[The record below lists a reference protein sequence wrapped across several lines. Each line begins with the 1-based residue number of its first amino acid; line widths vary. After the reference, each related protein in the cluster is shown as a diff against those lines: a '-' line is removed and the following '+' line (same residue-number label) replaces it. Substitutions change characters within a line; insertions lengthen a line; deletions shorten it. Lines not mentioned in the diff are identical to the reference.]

1 MAENKKSVLL
11 YCDLIHTVNALT
23 DDEAGKLFKHY
34 LAYINDLNPEPP
46 DRLTQ
51 ITFEP
56 IKQTLKRDLLKW
68 EEKKGTKSDSG
79 ILGNL
84 KRWHPDLYQQVI
96 DNELTLEE
104 SQNIAKHRKTSQ
116 EVANIAVSVK
126 DKVIVKDI
134 VKDKVINNNI
144 KERKLKFASELEPY
158 LELYGREMLNA
169 FYAYW
174 TEPNKTNTKFRQELE
189 KTWSLERRLSTW
201 NDRQKITPN
210 NIQHEKFTKQQSK
223 LRGLEELGNAVRQ
236 HLNRSRDTEG

>member
-51 ITFEP
+51 IAFEP

-96 DNELTLEE
+96 DNELTIEE

-134 VKDKVINNNI
+134 VKDKVSVKVKDKLFNTFIDNYGKRVGIKVAEQKWEKLDESEKQKAINAIPFYIASISDIKYQKHPATYINQQVWLDFEENLKPKKTKLDFTDYQDWLKYCSANNI
-144 KERKLKFASELEPY
+144 NP
-158 LELYGREMLNA
+158 
-169 FYAYW
+169 
-174 TEPNKTNTKFRQELE
+174 QE
-189 KTWSLERRLSTW
+189 
-201 NDRQKITPN
+201 
-210 NIQHEKFTKQQSK
+210 
-223 LRGLEELGNAVRQ
+223 V
-236 HLNRSRDTEG
+236 

>member
-11 YCDLIHTVNALT
+11 YCDIIHTVKTLT
-23 DDEAGKLFKHY
+23 DEEAGKLFKHY

-104 SQNIAKHRKTSQ
+104 SQNIAKHRKKSQ
-116 EVANIAVSVK
+116 DVANIAVSVK
-126 DKVIVKDI
+126 DKVSVK
-134 VKDKVINNNI
+134 VKDKLFNTFIDNYGKRVGIKLAEQKWEKLKESEKEKAIKAIPLYIASISDIKYQKHPATYINQQVWLDFEEDLKPKKTKLDFTDYQDWLKYCSSNNI
-144 KERKLKFASELEPY
+144 NP
-158 LELYGREMLNA
+158 
-169 FYAYW
+169 
-174 TEPNKTNTKFRQELE
+174 QE
-189 KTWSLERRLSTW
+189 
-201 NDRQKITPN
+201 
-210 NIQHEKFTKQQSK
+210 
-223 LRGLEELGNAVRQ
+223 A
-236 HLNRSRDTEG
+236 